1 MDRYKRLNSL
11 NTSCFQRNDEQSSE
25 EDTEG
30 AEGGEY
36 LRSVIF
42 SIVGPPFLW
51 FLPRNF
57 HPKPTRSIY
66 YTVENQEDNLEVA
79 GEIPGKEIGKRNEKR
94 PRK

>member
-1 MDRYKRLNSL
+1 MDRYIRLNSL

-30 AEGGEY
+30 AEGGEC
-36 LRSVIF
+36 LQSVIF

-51 FLPRNF
+51 FLPLNF

-66 YTVENQEDNLEVA
+66 YTVENQGDNLEVA
-79 GEIPGKEIGKRNEKR
+79 GEIPGKEMERNEKR